1 MEIERYLSGWRA
13 RAQAAAVRARDAE
26 ALARRAAD
34 ECVRLLAAQGATGVW
49 LIGSLARGTF
59 EPGSDLDLMVAGLGQ
74 EQLRRAEAELSARLS
89 ISVDLVCAEQLDAG
103 WRAYH
108 ERHGERRHG

>member
-13 RAQAAAVRARDAE
+13 RAQEAAQRTRDAE

-34 ECVRLLAAQGATGVW
+34 ECVQHLAAQGATGVW
-49 LIGSLARGTF
+49 LIGSLARRSF
-59 EPGSDLDLMVAGLGQ
+59 EAGSDLDLMVAGLSQ
-74 EQLRRAEAELSARLS
+74 EQVRRAETELSARLS
-89 ISVDLVCAEQLDAG
+89 ISVDLVRAEQLDAG

-108 ERHGERRHG
+108 ERRGERRHG